1 MSVSRSANFINTGAV
16 SSSRHSRTLTYKGKA
31 NNKVRLSKTPKE
43 VFEEEMQNLYEIYD
57 EDGLLT
63 SLVIKQI
70 ESFRKVMQ
78 YKFKP
83 LFG

>member
-1 MSVSRSANFINTGAV
+1 
-16 SSSRHSRTLTYKGKA
+16 SRTLTYKGKA